1 MAFICETV
9 SEGKGKGD
17 ARSAKILLSV
27 CVIEYYITICN
38 VYIIYNI
45 NNVSSLINVYIHLDI
60 CI

>member
-1 MAFICETV
+1 MTYR
-9 SEGKGKGD
+9 D